1 MENLV
6 NIYTAESLML
16 AGASYTLNCTV
27 VSDFHPIVNWL
38 DPDGI
43 PVNSNSSDITLDTP
57 VYHGKN
63 TYVLLKF
70 PALFTSQGGQYTCQ
84 SEIAVSSDVS
94 VRNATKDLI
103 VTGKQL

>member
-6 NIYTAESLML
+6 TIYTAGSLML
-16 AGASYTLNCTV
+16 VGASYTLNCTV
-27 VSDFHPIVNWL
+27 VSDFRPIVNWL
-38 DPDGI
+38 DPDGN
-43 PVNSNSSDITLDTP
+43 PVNNSDITLDAP

-70 PALFTSQGGQYTCQ
+70 PALLTSQGGQYTCQ
-84 SEIAVSSDVS
+84 SEIAVSSGVS